1 MKNILDEIK
10 NIFEENRI
18 KYFSGNES
26 NKNIFNL
33 PYRGI
38 ENEKNHVNI
47 YMDVDEFQEII
58 KFMFIEKANKTN
70 KSVEEIKS
78 NLLDINSSLN
88 FGSLSMRSDSD
99 TIEYKV
105 DYQLNGESFSFQ
117 QYNKFIVRCIN
128 VYELLKKDELI

>member
-10 NIFEENRI
+10 NIFEENGI

-47 YMDVDEFQEII
+47 
-58 KFMFIEKANKTN
+58 
-70 KSVEEIKS
+70 
-78 NLLDINSSLN
+78 
-88 FGSLSMRSDSD
+88 
-99 TIEYKV
+99 
-105 DYQLNGESFSFQ
+105 
-117 QYNKFIVRCIN
+117 
-128 VYELLKKDELI
+128 